1 MSAKIYKDGNYL
13 IVDVGVSDLIEA
25 LASEVV
31 AVKGANNR
39 WYLSVNNRDIL
50 PQPLLDSEIEDENG
64 VVYADFAEWVR
75 TNTGVSSTQTIS
87 VSDTATSDG
96 NTTFAPLGSG
106 ATFTG
111 TWEDVSTH
119 NALTTACLSS
129 TNGTLTAQ
137 FSADGTTV
145 HSSLNYTVTANVNEV
160 HRLTVTRK
168 YFRVVFVNSA
178 TPQST
183 FHIQTIYGSQGTLS
197 SPINTQLQSDSD
209 ATTVRALDFNLLLAE
224 GLYQNRAAT
233 IKDGFNSAI
242 STGTVPEDITNE
254 GALYAGFPTGSP
266 EAGQIVVAGAD
277 TGTVFY
283 AYLAAPTD
291 TDYTFGSVAIAGA
304 GTYALGHN
312 IWRCNFAYFI
322 SSSPT
327 ATNVNTITVQNTPT
341 TANIFCVIPT
351 GYGQT
356 YCSAYTVPASSA
368 VYIDRVTGSLR
379 GSTSGS
385 LDGAFWYRDS
395 VNGGFRL
402 RFPFELQYGSLY
414 FDDIDYLVRIPAGV
428 DFIPR
433 ITAASTNNLQA
444 KISYRIV
451 KVKE

>member
-1 MSAKIYKDGNYL
+1 MATKIYKDGNYL
-13 IVDVGVSDLIEA
+13 IIDNGVDDVT
-25 LASEVV
+25 EVV
-31 AVKGANNR
+31 ASQVVADKGADLLWR
-39 WYLSVNNRDIL
+39 FRVNGNLLTAEGLDEADI
-50 PQPLLDSEIEDENG
+50 QDANG
-64 VVYADFAEWVR
+64 VVYSDFTEWIR
-75 TNTGVSSTQTIS
+75 HATGETASNTGEGV
-87 VSDTATSDG
+87 G
-96 NTTFAPLGSG
+96 NTTFTPLASG

-111 TWEDVSTH
+111 IWEDVSAF
-119 NALTTACLSS
+119 NALTIACLSS
-129 TNGTLTAQ
+129 TSGTLTAQ
-137 FSADGTTV
+137 FSADGITV
-145 HSSLNYTVTANVNEV
+145 HSSLNYTVTANTNEV

-168 YFRVVFVNSA
+168 YFRLVFVNSA
-178 TPQST
+178 TPQTT
-183 FHIQTIYGSQGTLS
+183 FHIQTIYGSQNALS
-197 SPINTQLQSDSD
+197 SPINTVLQSDSD

-224 GLYQNRAAT
+224 GLYQNRVAT

-242 STGTVPEDITNE
+242 SMGTVPEDITNE
-254 GALYAGFPTGSP
+254 GATYAGFPTGSP

-283 AYLAAPTD
+283 AYLASPND
-291 TDYTFGSVAIAGA
+291 IDYTFGSKAITGA

-327 ATNVNTITVQNTPT
+327 ATNVNTITIQNTPT
-341 TANIFCVIPT
+341 TANVFCVIPT

-368 VYIDRVTGSLR
+368 VYIDRITGSLR

-402 RFPFELQYGSLY
+402 RFPFELQYGGLY
-414 FDDIDYLVRIPAGV
+414 FDDIDYLIRIPAGV

-433 ITAASTNNLQA
+433 VTAASTNSLQA